1 MMVNTTPLDQ
11 NPKDDEPEQENST
24 TPIAAEEAPHDTAPA
39 ESDAS
44 VPVLVSAQPT
54 RPVWSKPGLI
64 LAGGIV
70 AAVLVLGGTFS
81 GGVLLGSSVSSNH
94 GITDA
99 RQGLGDG
106 GARGGP
112 GHQGGHQGRPGHQE
126 DGRQGG
132 PGSDSGPGSRDSTN
146 GGTTNGGT
154 GTGVNPTPA
163 PGTGQGNAPLG
174 GTNGS
179 TGSTNG

>member
-1 MMVNTTPLDQ
+1 MVNTTPLDQ
-11 NPKDDEPEQENST
+11 NPKDDEPEPENST
-24 TPIAAEEAPHDTAPA
+24 TPIAPEGAPHDTAPA
-39 ESDAS
+39 ESAAS
-44 VPVLVSAQPT
+44 VAVSAQPT
-54 RPVWSKPGLI
+54 RLVWSKPGLI
-64 LAGGIV
+64 LAGSIV
-70 AAVLVLGGTFS
+70 AAVIVLGGTFG
-81 GGVLLGSSVSSNH
+81 GGVLVGNSVSSSH

-99 RQGLGDG
+99 RQGPGDG

-112 GHQGGHQGRPGHQE
+112 GHQGGHQGGPGHQE
-126 DGRQGG
+126 GGRQGG

-146 GGTTNGGT
+146 GGTTNDGT

>member
-1 MMVNTTPLDQ
+1 MVNKTPHVQ
-11 NPKDDEPEQENST
+11 NPEDDEPELENST
-24 TPIAAEEAPHDTAPA
+24 NPIAAEEAPHDIAPA
-39 ESDAS
+39 ESAAS
-44 VPVLVSAQPT
+44 VPVSAQPT

-81 GGVLLGSSVSSNH
+81 GGVLVGTSVSSNR

-99 RQGLGDG
+99 RQGPGDG

-126 DGRQGG
+126 GGREG
-132 PGSDSGPGSRDSTN
+132 GPGSRDSTN

-179 TGSTNG
+179 AGSTNG